1 MSQLVKSKSQMG
13 GTLVSAFYERSEED
27 NDNGEILSI
36 AHAVEVTPEYQPLKP
51 YSKEFRNRVDDISK
65 RRQFKDEAFNGKNT
79 IEDMYSKRV
88 VQKDSADVDHTY
100 SIKKAYGD
108 ASIFNTEADI
118 KKAVNQKQNYKITDS
133 SFNRS
138 KGAKTNTEYLIK
150 ELQHGNDKNITVS
163 EARKLIVEGTKAK
176 AIVEGSLKIQAIQ
189 HAGEIGAQAAKEGAK
204 YALAIS
210 SVQNLSEVAKG
221 ELELSEAVENIVVDT
236 AKVGATSAAT
246 GLFKFSAEAMVKQ
259 TADKLKN
266 EAIKKSLEKFSTTG
280 GIGAAVTL
288 FVATGKTVGKYL
300 SGELDEKEMIIELGE
315 QGSGL
320 AASMGGSML
329 GKGIGFL
336 IGNTILPG
344 LGGGVGYFV
353 GEFIGSMAGYMIGSQ
368 IYHTVI
374 DFFGSTNAC
383 PKDIRILID
392 QMATDLE
399 QARVQLDKIL
409 SDIRIAEEDK
419 ISNAMCS
426 LYQGVA
432 NSNYEQIDNSL
443 TSICDLFGRKL
454 AFPDQ
459 NSFDTFI
466 LDDSLCMP
474 TL

>member
-88 VQKDSADVDHTY
+88 VQKNSADVDHTY

-210 SVQNLSEVAKG
+210 SVQNLSSFSSAGVVQDTSWDLMRFITDSRMRRRKEAEKVG
-221 ELELSEAVENIVVDT
+221 YSEA
-236 AKVGATSAAT
+236 
-246 GLFKFSAEAMVKQ
+246 KQ
-259 TADKLKN
+259 LYEKKLKSLRDKL
-266 EAIKKSLEKFSTTG
+266 EQ
-280 GIGAAVTL
+280 
-288 FVATGKTVGKYL
+288 
-300 SGELDEKEMIIELGE
+300 EKENASRQLKDYANLISKILAEIED
-315 QGSGL
+315 
-320 AASMGGSML
+320 
-329 GKGIGFL
+329 
-336 IGNTILPG
+336 N
-344 LGGGVGYFV
+344 
-353 GEFIGSMAGYMIGSQ
+353 
-368 IYHTVI
+368 
-374 DFFGSTNAC
+374 
-383 PKDIRILID
+383 
-392 QMATDLE
+392 QMKIADLE
-399 QARVQLDKIL
+399 
-409 SDIRIAEEDK
+409 IALQE
-419 ISNAMCS
+419 N
-426 LYQGVA
+426 
-432 NSNYEQIDNSL
+432 
-443 TSICDLFGRKL
+443 
-454 AFPDQ
+454 
-459 NSFDTFI
+459 
-466 LDDSLCMP
+466 
-474 TL
+474 

>member
-280 GIGAAVTL
+280 GVGAAVTL

-300 SGELDEKEMIIELGE
+300 SGELDEKE
-315 QGSGL
+315 
-320 AASMGGSML
+320 
-329 GKGIGFL
+329 
-336 IGNTILPG
+336 ILLQVP
-344 LGGGVGYFV
+344 
-353 GEFIGSMAGYMIGSQ
+353 
-368 IYHTVI
+368 VI
-374 DFFGSTNAC
+374 WRLLLLRKTF
-383 PKDIRILID
+383 
-392 QMATDLE
+392 
-399 QARVQLDKIL
+399 
-409 SDIRIAEEDK
+409 
-419 ISNAMCS
+419 
-426 LYQGVA
+426 
-432 NSNYEQIDNSL
+432 
-443 TSICDLFGRKL
+443 TSW
-454 AFPDQ
+454 
-459 NSFDTFI
+459 T
-466 LDDSLCMP
+466 
-474 TL
+474 